1 MKGNCGRHPGGRVDV
16 LEESLSA
23 VCRTDPMSLILDLTR
38 RLAEEFDPLPLPLVT
53 RAVKAAVDA
62 SALFGEETRSSLG
75 TIEQIAR
82 ENLIAIRATAGAATT
97 VAE

>member
-1 MKGNCGRHPGGRVDV
+1 MP
-16 LEESLSA
+16 A
-23 VCRTDPMSLILDLTR
+23 VSRTDPMTLILDLTR
-38 RLAEEFDPLPLPLVT
+38 RLAEEFHPLPLPLVT

-62 SALFGEETRSSLG
+62 SALFGEEIRSSLA

-82 ENLIAIRATAGAATT
+82 ENLVAIRATTGAATT